1 MKRIAIF
8 FAGWLESLKFFP
20 LGYLTIVAFTVLTIG
35 ETAHWFDLDEKLL
48 RAVGLA
54 SLLGM

>member
-1 MKRIAIF
+1 MKRIATF

-35 ETAHWFDLDEKLL
+35 ETAHWFDLDEELIG
-48 RAVGLA
+48 AMGLA
-54 SLLGM
+54 LLLGI